1 MDLFSKSKSTLRNA
15 AGMIGEAGQT
25 KLQEMGP
32 QAATLVKEITK
43 EISSETETLT
53 GKKRKKAMKKLVL
66 ARIRMPF
73 FVKWFLSPLV
83 GRAVGL
89 LADYEHIAEYVRGT
103 DVSPESRKS
112 ARAVLLKRL
121 GAPFY
126 LRRFAGSIVDYA
138 LEVVADKMPPNIDK
152 HE

>member
-1 MDLFSKSKSTLRNA
+1 
-15 AGMIGEAGQT
+15 
-25 KLQEMGP
+25 
-32 QAATLVKEITK
+32 
-43 EISSETETLT
+43 
-53 GKKRKKAMKKLVL
+53 MKKLVL

-89 LADYEHIAEYVRGT
+89 LADYEHIAEHVRGT
-103 DVSPESRKS
+103 GVSPESRKS